1 MKNTMI
7 NLHHYATQI
16 VLQDGI
22 YFSKAI
28 GEISYPATGNE
39 DFFQIED
46 HSFWFLHRNQCIT
59 DMVLHYSPDQVFFDI
74 GGGNGFVAK
83 GLQRAGIQTVLVEP
97 GLQGCLNAK
106 KRNIEYILCSTLENA
121 AFNKN
126 TLPAIG
132 LFDVVEHIEKETD
145 FLQTIYD
152 LLHVEGLVFL
162 TVPAYNAL
170 WSDEDIVAGHFRRY
184 RIKELE
190 KKLEQIGFKVEYST
204 YIFSILVIAVFLF
217 RTLPYI
223 LGYVRK
229 NVQRKEIHQKDHQE
243 KKGWLGKLLTLVWH
257 YEIRKIRSRNKI
269 PFGGSCLVV
278 ARKVVK
284 TLDQDPV

>member
-1 MKNTMI
+1 MI
-7 NLHHYATQI
+7 NLHYYTTQI

-22 YFSKAI
+22 YFSNKTS
-28 GEISYPATGNE
+28 EISYPATGNE

-46 HSFWFLHRNQCIT
+46 QSFWFLHRNQCIT
-59 DMVLHYSPDQVFFDI
+59 EAVLHYSPNQVFFDI

-83 GLQRAGIQTVLVEP
+83 GLQSAGIQTVLVEP
-97 GLQGCLNAK
+97 GIQGCLNAK
-106 KRNIEYILCSTLENA
+106 KRNLEYILCSTLENA

-126 TLPAIG
+126 KLPAIG
-132 LFDVVEHIEKETD
+132 LFDVVEHIEKETE

-152 LLHVEGLVFL
+152 LLLENGLVFI

-170 WSDEDIVAGHFRRY
+170 WSDEDIAAGHFRRY
-184 RIKELE
+184 RARELE
-190 KKLEQIGFKVEYST
+190 KKLKQIGFSVEYST
-204 YIFSILVIAVFLF
+204 YIFSILIIAVFLF
-217 RTLPYI
+217 RTLPYT

-229 NVQRKEIHQKDHQE
+229 NIQRKDVHQKDHQE
-243 KKGWLGKLLTLVWH
+243 KKGWLGKLLMLIWN
-257 YEIRKIRSRNKI
+257 YEIRKIRNKNKI
-269 PFGGSCLVV
+269 PFGGSCFVV